1 MPNIWFNIKT
11 INYPVLKDA
20 GLLLTFELAVRGVAA
35 LGTVDWAAR

>member
-20 GLLLTFELAVRGVAA
+20 GLLLTF
-35 LGTVDWAAR
+35 